1 MTKKVSNSTNKDNFL
16 SKLNTTWVAII
27 AGCTLI
33 SMGFGAGF
41 YVSDVFKKIEINEIN
56 QKHNVQLYN
65 QKKDFDEKAEE
76 LTHKVNL
83 LEIENGKLRK
93 K

>member
-1 MTKKVSNSTNKDNFL
+1 MAKNPSRSANKDNFL
-16 SKLNTTWVAII
+16 SKLNTTWAAII

-33 SMGFGAGF
+33 SLGFGAGF
-41 YVSDVFKKIEINEIN
+41 YVSDVFKRIEINEIN
-56 QKHNVQLYN
+56 QKHNEQLYI
-65 QKKDFDEKAEE
+65 QKRKFDDKTQE

-83 LEIENGKLRK
+83 LEIENGKQNK

>member
-1 MTKKVSNSTNKDNFL
+1 MIKKPSNSTNIDNFL
-16 SKLNTTWVAII
+16 SKLNTTWATII
-27 AGCTLI
+27 AGWTLL

-41 YVSDVFKKIEINEIN
+41 YVSDIFKKIEINDIN
-56 QKHNVQLYN
+56 QKNNEQLYN
-65 QKKDFDEKAEE
+65 QKIEFDGETEK

>member
-1 MTKKVSNSTNKDNFL
+1 MAKKPFNSSNSNNNLT
-16 SKLNTTWVAII
+16 KLNATWVAII
-27 AGCTLI
+27 AGCTIL

-41 YVSDVFKKIEINEIN
+41 YVSDVLKKIEINEIN
-56 QKHNVQLYN
+56 QKHNEQLYN
-65 QKKDFDEKAEE
+65 QKKAFDYNIEE

-83 LEIENGKLRK
+83 LEIENGKFRK

>member
-1 MTKKVSNSTNKDNFL
+1 MTKKPSNSTNKDNFL
-16 SKLNTTWVAII
+16 SKLNTTWAAII
-27 AGCTLI
+27 AGCTLL
-33 SMGFGAGF
+33 SMGFGAGY

-56 QKHNVQLYN
+56 QKRNEQLYN
-65 QKKDFDEKAEE
+65 QKKEFDAKIEE

>member
-1 MTKKVSNSTNKDNFL
+1 MTKKVSNSTNKNNFL
-16 SKLNTTWVAII
+16 SKLNTTWTAII

-33 SMGFGAGF
+33 SMGFAAGF

-56 QKHNVQLYN
+56 QKHNELLYN
-65 QKKDFDEKAEE
+65 QKKDFDEKTEE